1 MKIMTMALVL
11 ASAIAPVVA
20 HAQWTAQRSG
30 TDASLRGLSVPSA
43 QVAWA
48 SGTGGVVTR
57 TIDGGGTWR
66 AESIPGAAKLDVRSI
81 HALDANVAHAA
92 ATAGRI
98 WRTRDGGR
106 TWSLQW
112 QSADT
117 TVFLDAIAFWD
128 PTHGIA
134 MGDPQGG
141 RFLLLVTN
149 DGGDSWTELPAE
161 SRPAALPGEAAFA
174 ASGTSLVVHGTSQ
187 VWIGTGGGNARV
199 FRSRDRGRSWEV
211 SSAPIAATNGSS
223 GIFSLSFADERN
235 GFAAGGDYQ
244 KPGATEMNAA
254 QTSDGGVTWRTVK
267 GSTPAGY
274 RSGVAHADARTL
286 VAVGTSGTDVSLDG
300 GGSWRVVDATNLNSV
315 RFAGSG
321 AAGWAVG
328 GGGRIVKWSPG
339 NVPARNE
346 K

>member
-1 MKIMTMALVL
+1 MALIL
-11 ASAIAPVVA
+11 ASAFAPVMA
-20 HAQWTAQRSG
+20 HAQWTAQVSG

-57 TIDGGGTWR
+57 TVDGGTTWR
-66 AESIPGAAKLDVRSI
+66 AESIAGAAKLDVRSI

-98 WRTRDGGR
+98 WRTTDGGR

-128 PTHGIA
+128 ATHGIA
-134 MGDPQGG
+134 MGDPQAG
-141 RFLLLVTN
+141 RFLILVTD

-161 SRPAALPGEAAFA
+161 SRPGALPGEAAFA
-174 ASGTSLVVHGTSQ
+174 ASGTSLIVHGTSQ
-187 VWIGTGGGNARV
+187 VWIGTGGGVARV
-199 FRSRDRGRSWEV
+199 FRSSDRGRSWQV
-211 SSAPIAATNGSS
+211 SAAPIAATNGSS
-223 GIFSLSFADERN
+223 GIFSLSFADARS
-235 GFAAGGDYQ
+235 GFAVGGDYQ
-244 KPGATEMNAA
+244 KPGAAEMNAA
-254 QTSDGGVTWRTVK
+254 HTTDGGVTWRTVK

-286 VAVGTSGTDVSLDG
+286 VAVGTSGTDVSIDG
-300 GGSWRVVDATNLNSV
+300 GETWRSVDATNLNSV
-315 RFAGSG
+315 RFAVRGG
-321 AAGWAVG
+321 PAWAVG
-328 GGGRIVKWSPG
+328 GGGRIVKWSLG
-339 NVPARNE
+339 NMPARNE